1 MMDLCC
7 SLQVTVVIKKH
18 DDCAHDHYV
27 TYQAMSHDLPAMF
40 DDGQTSFGPSDSIM
54 LTEVIPNRHVEI
66 RLHYV
71 STLLV
76 LRQDGRFLSVGI
88 LMPEELM
95 NRTVQGRSNDLQLC
109 SFGCSSSEQ
118 IRIAQ
123 LFWDTG
129 KELRS
134 SVPPPPHPP
143 RPLSPSPSP
152 PHWHGAFD
160 LSGAERICRGLTDSF
175 LDSCVFDLLTT
186 GDLNFTESAFHAY
199 SDALR
204 LYPEI
209 SNELPNR
216 TELSRWSQEA
226 ATSASAAAAGGNC
239 YLLVMMFIAY
249 RCLCIVLSR
258 TLLPMYCGNSRSMH

>member
-1 MMDLCC
+1 M
-7 SLQVTVVIKKH
+7 VIKKH

-40 DDGQTSFGPSDSIM
+40 DDGQTSFGPSDSIV

-76 LRQDGRFLSVGI
+76 LRQHGRFLSVGI
-88 LMPEELM
+88 LMPEELL

-109 SFGCSSSEQ
+109 SFGCSASEQ
-118 IRIAQ
+118 IRVAQ
-123 LFWDTG
+123 LLWDAG

-134 SVPPPPHPP
+134 SVPPPPPP
-143 RPLSPSPSP
+143 TRPLPPSLSP

-160 LSGAERICRGLTDSF
+160 LSGAERVCRGLTDSF
-175 LDSCVFDLLTT
+175 LDSCMFDLLTT

-199 SDALR
+199 GDALR

-209 SNELPNR
+209 SSELPNR
-216 TELSRWSQEA
+216 TELLRWSQEPA
-226 ATSASAAAAGGNC
+226 ASSSASAAASGGIC
-239 YLLVMMFIAY
+239 YLLLMMFFAY
-249 RCLCIVLSR
+249 RCLCVVSLR
-258 TLLPMYCGNSRSMH
+258 TSLPPTYCGNSISIH